1 MSEHDEHLAFSD
13 DVAAYVLGALEP
25 HEATRFRA
33 HAESCATCSA
43 ELERLGWAAAV
54 LPLAVAQLPAPKRLR
69 RRVLRAA
76 ADDARLAPQ
85 RRRGARS
92 EWWLAR
98 PWPTAVTTLAIGVLL
113 GVLVLAPGRG
123 PTSVIR
129 ASVAS
134 AAAWHATSRPVAL
147 LDRYGDRGQLEV
159 TNLPA
164 AGAGKVYELWIE
176 RDDVAQPTD
185 VLFEPT
191 SSGQAAVDVPGEL
204 NGASAVLVTAEPLGG
219 AKVPSTA
226 PLIDARL
233 AA

>member
-1 MSEHDEHLAFSD
+1 
-13 DVAAYVLGALEP
+13 
-25 HEATRFRA
+25 
-33 HAESCATCSA
+33 
-43 ELERLGWAAAV
+43 
-54 LPLAVAQLPAPKRLR
+54 
-69 RRVLRAA
+69 
-76 ADDARLAPQ
+76 
-85 RRRGARS
+85 
-92 EWWLAR
+92 
-98 PWPTAVTTLAIGVLL
+98 LAIGVLL

>member
-13 DVAAYVLGALEP
+13 DAAAYVLGALEP
-25 HEATRFRA
+25 HEATRFRV
-33 HAESCATCSA
+33 HVESCASCAA
-43 ELERLGWAAAV
+43 ELERLGWTAAV
-54 LPLAVAQLPAPKRLR
+54 LPLAAAQLQVPKRLR

-76 ADDARLAPQ
+76 ADDARRAPQ
-85 RRRGARS
+85 PVRGVRS
-92 EWWLAR
+92 GWWLAR
-98 PWPTAVTTLAIGVLL
+98 PWPTGVAALVVGTVL
-113 GVLVLAPGRG
+113 GALVLAPGRG

-134 AAAWHATSRPVAL
+134 AAAWHARSRPVAL
-147 LDRYGDRGQLEV
+147 LERYGDRGQLQV
-159 TNLPA
+159 TNLPS
-164 AGAGKVYELWIE
+164 AGAGKIYELWIE
-176 RDDVAQPTD
+176 RDDIAQPTN

-219 AKVPSTA
+219 AKVPSMA